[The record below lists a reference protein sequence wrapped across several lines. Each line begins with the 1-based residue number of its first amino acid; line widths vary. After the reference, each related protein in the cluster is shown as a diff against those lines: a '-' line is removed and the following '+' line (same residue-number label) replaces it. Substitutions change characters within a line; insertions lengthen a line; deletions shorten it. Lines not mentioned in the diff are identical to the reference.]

1 MFSDSHIANPV
12 STFPFTVL
20 PKLSVRIVLHCFNN
34 WCCWYILRL
43 SMVFL
48 ETLLEVVGT
57 AETQIHN
64 ALEHTLQNIERK
76 SRDLVAI

>member
-1 MFSDSHIANPV
+1 
-12 STFPFTVL
+12 
-20 PKLSVRIVLHCFNN
+20 
-34 WCCWYILRL
+34 
-43 SMVFL
+43 MVFL

-76 SRDLVAI
+76 SGDLVVIWDHGLLIPLHGMYS